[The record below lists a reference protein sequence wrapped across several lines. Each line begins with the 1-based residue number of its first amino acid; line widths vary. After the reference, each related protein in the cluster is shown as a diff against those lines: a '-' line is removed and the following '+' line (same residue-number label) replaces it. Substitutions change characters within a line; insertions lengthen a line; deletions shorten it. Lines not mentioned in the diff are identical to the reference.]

1 MESMQSFF
9 KIQSQNTQ
17 AHNLGDNGPSVSTFE
32 QSKTHN
38 HMLHPKKSPETLARI
53 KKKNGSMREE
63 RKGSSIG

>member
-9 KIQSQNTQ
+9 KFQPQNTQ

-32 QSKTHN
+32 QSKTHH